1 MARSKNRLKFTKSS
15 IEKLVPPKRP
25 DGGAPCYETW
35 FDTDRPGLALR
46 LSSEGRMSF
55 FLATTREGRSQR
67 IHLGRFPRMTV
78 EQARVLAR
86 EVDAEIVATG
96 RNPNQERRERRQS
109 ISLGELFEKYRAD
122 YLIPRDKPT
131 GNADQYWRD
140 YLAPWSSKF
149 LADISPEMV
158 MALHQD
164 IPRRNRRRAKLVR
177 DESTHARKIVIYETK
192 QKVSEGMANRVVG
205 FLSALYGWA
214 SRTIDPATNR
224 RYYTGVN
231 PGSLVTKYSES
242 PSVGR
247 PLSDEEMK
255 RFLAAV
261 AKLDPYWRDFFLA
274 LAWTGARL
282 SNVCAMRWDQ
292 LDLEARIWSIP
303 SKTTK
308 THGPYRVALS
318 SPLAAL
324 LSLRQRESASEW
336 VFPSKSRSG
345 HLEEPKKVWY
355 AVLKCAR
362 IKDLRLHDLR
372 TTAAS
377 WGANANVGPF
387 VVSSQLGHARPSMTA
402 HYTHV
407 SDAAK
412 RAAADAIVQAMLE
425 KAGLE
430 VASLTAAVA
439 DSVGTK
445 AQA

>member
-1 MARSKNRLKFTKSS
+1 MGLFSPALSANSAQILAAIGPEKAMAYSKNRLKFTKSS
-15 IEKLVPPKRP
+15 VEKLVPPTRLE
-25 DGGAPCYETW
+25 GGGPCYETW
-35 FDTDRPGLALR
+35 YDTERPGLALR

-55 FLATTREGRSQR
+55 FLATTQEGRSQR
-67 IHLGRFPRMTV
+67 ISLGQFPRMTV
-78 EQARVLAR
+78 EQARARAR

-96 RNPNQERRERRQS
+96 RNPNQWRRERRQS
-109 ISLGELFEKYRAD
+109 ISLGDLFEKYRAD
-122 YLIPRDKPT
+122 YLVPRGKPT

-140 YLAPWSSKF
+140 YLASWSSKM

-177 DESTHARKIVIYETK
+177 DESTRARKIMIYETK

-214 SRTIDPATNR
+214 SRSIDPATAH
-224 RYYTGVN
+224 RYYTGIN
-231 PGSLVTKYSES
+231 PAALVTKYSES
-242 PSVGR
+242 PGAGR

-255 RFLAAV
+255 RFLEVV

-303 SKTTK
+303 STTTK
-308 THGPYRVALS
+308 THRPYRVALS
-318 SPLAAL
+318 SPLGVL
-324 LSLRQRESASEW
+324 LALRQKGSTSEW

-355 AVLKCAR
+355 AILKSAR

-377 WGANANVGPF
+377 WGANANVEPF
-387 VVSSQLGHARPSMTA
+387 VVSSQLGHARPL
-402 HYTHV
+402 H
-407 SDAAK
+407 
-412 RAAADAIVQAMLE
+412 
-425 KAGLE
+425 
-430 VASLTAAVA
+430 
-439 DSVGTK
+439 DS
-445 AQA
+445 ALHACIR

>member
-1 MARSKNRLKFTKSS
+1 MA
-15 IEKLVPPKRP
+15 
-25 DGGAPCYETW
+25 
-35 FDTDRPGLALR
+35 TD
-46 LSSEGRMSF
+46 
-55 FLATTREGRSQR
+55 
-67 IHLGRFPRMTV
+67 
-78 EQARVLAR
+78 
-86 EVDAEIVATG
+86 
-96 RNPNQERRERRQS
+96 RNPNQWRRERRQS

-122 YLIPRDKPT
+122 YLVPHGKPT

-140 YLAPWSSKF
+140 YLAPWSSKT

-164 IPRRNRRRAKLVR
+164 IPRRNRRRAELVR
-177 DESTHARKIVIYETK
+177 DESTHALMVMTYETK

-224 RYYTGVN
+224 RYYTGIN

-242 PSVGR
+242 PDVGR
-247 PLSDEEMK
+247 RLSDEEMQ
-255 RFLAAV
+255 RFLEAV
-261 AKLDPYWRDFFLA
+261 ARLGPYWRDFFLA

-303 SKTTK
+303 STTTK
-308 THGPYRVALS
+308 TNRPYRVALS
-318 SPLAAL
+318 SVLGVLLA
-324 LSLRQRESASEW
+324 LRQKGSTSEW
-336 VFPSKSRSG
+336 IFPSKSRSG

-355 AVLKCAR
+355 AILKSAR
-362 IKDLRLHDLR
+362 IKGIRLHDLR

-387 VVSSQLGHARPSMTA
+387 VVSSQLGHASPSMTA

-407 SDAAK
+407 SDEAK
-412 RAAADAIVQAMLE
+412 RAAADAIAQAMLE
-425 KAGLE
+425 KAGFSII
-430 VASLTAAVA
+430 ALTA
-439 DSVGTK
+439 S
-445 AQA
+445 

>member
-1 MARSKNRLKFTKSS
+1 LARSKNRLKFTKSS
-15 IEKLVPPKRP
+15 VEKLVPPKRP
-25 DGGAPCYETW
+25 DGGAPSYATW
-35 FDTDRPGLALR
+35 FDTERPGLALR
-46 LSSEGRMSF
+46 LSSEGRVSF
-55 FLATTREGRSQR
+55 FLTTTQGGRSQR
-67 IHLGRFPRMTV
+67 ISLGQFPRMTV
-78 EQARVLAR
+78 EQARVRAR

-109 ISLGELFEKYRAD
+109 LSLGELFERYRAD
-122 YLIPRDKPT
+122 YLVPRGKPT

-140 YLAPWSSKF
+140 YLAPWSSKT
-149 LADISPEMV
+149 LADISPEMA

-177 DESTHARKIVIYETK
+177 DESRHARTIVIYETK

-214 SRTIDPATNR
+214 SRTIDPATAH
-224 RYYTGVN
+224 RYYTGIN
-231 PGSLVTKYSES
+231 PAALVTKYSES
-242 PSVGR
+242 PGAGR

-255 RFLAAV
+255 RFLEVV

-292 LDLEARIWSIP
+292 LDLEVRIWSIP
-303 SKTTK
+303 SRTTK
-308 THGPYRVALS
+308 THRPYRVALS
-318 SPLAAL
+318 SPLVAL
-324 LSLRQRESASEW
+324 LALRQRGSRSEW
-336 VFPSKSRSG
+336 VFPSKACSG

-355 AVLKCAR
+355 AILKSAR

-387 VVSSQLGHARPSMTA
+387 VVSSQLGHAGPSMTA
-402 HYTHV
+402 RYTHV
-407 SDAAK
+407 SDTAK
-412 RAAADAIVQAMLE
+412 RAAADAIAQAMLE

-430 VASLTAAVA
+430 ASLATAVA
-439 DSVGTK
+439 DSVATR
-445 AQA
+445 

>member
-15 IEKLVPPKRP
+15 VEKLVPPKRT

-35 FDTDRPGLALR
+35 FDTERPGLALR

-55 FLATTREGRSQR
+55 FLATTQEGRSQR
-67 IHLGRFPRMTV
+67 ISLGRFPRITV
-78 EQARVLAR
+78 EQARARAR

-96 RNPNQERRERRQS
+96 RSPNRKRRERRES
-109 ISLGELFEKYRAD
+109 ISLRELFEKYRTD

-131 GNADQYWRD
+131 ANADQYWRD
-140 YLAPWSSKF
+140 YLAPWSSKR

-158 MALHQD
+158 MALHQN

-177 DESTHARKIVIYETK
+177 DESTHARTVVIYETR

-224 RYYTGVN
+224 RYYIGVN
-231 PGSLVTKYSES
+231 PAALITKYSES
-242 PSVGR
+242 PGVGR

-255 RFLAAV
+255 RFLDAV

-292 LDLEARIWSIP
+292 LDHEARIWSIP
-303 SKTTK
+303 SKATK
-308 THGPYRVALS
+308 THRPYRVALS

-324 LSLRQRESASEW
+324 LALRQRGSSSDW

-355 AVLKCAR
+355 AILKSAR

-402 HYTHV
+402 RYTHV

-412 RAAADAIVQAMLE
+412 RAAADAIAQAMLE
-425 KAGLE
+425 KVGLDFT
-430 VASLTAAVA
+430 SFTTAVA
-439 DSVGTK
+439 YGVATS
-445 AQA
+445 ARA